1 MINGN
6 KQNLEPG
13 EEPDIKDSGI
23 NGKNQI
29 NENNSNN
36 NENDIKANNDDEN
49 NNIDQ
54 NLNFEAKKENVEEK
68 EIGEIDEINDVL
80 PENIKKNE
88 NLCKIVISL
97 SSDEMNILNNSGN
110 EIDNILSNLEKSFNC
125 CISKIVKIIDDKE
138 MNLITFN
145 GTPKQN
151 ALAIYQLQK
160 YLLNDKIENN
170 DQNEAVN

>member
-68 EIGEIDEINDVL
+68 EIGEIYLMIRV
-80 PENIKKNE
+80 KKPL
-88 NLCKIVISL
+88 LCQIEVIHIQNQPLMKTGKIYL
-97 SSDEMNILNNSGN
+97 FKRN
-110 EIDNILSNLEKSFNC
+110 K
-125 CISKIVKIIDDKE
+125 
-138 MNLITFN
+138 
-145 GTPKQN
+145 
-151 ALAIYQLQK
+151 K
-160 YLLNDKIENN
+160 YY
-170 DQNEAVN
+170 